1 MDPSAGVFQEE
12 SIVLYTHRI
21 GEFQESQNIALH
33 SLPLSAPNHWGNT
46 AFTSTCSGCFL
57 LLLHCNGALGL
68 HLWKGI
74 LVVGF
79 KTSEPASIS
88 KYTQIKFPAVLTY
101 KYTVDKNLLFDLRA
115 RTMGNSPTSIHTLIN
130 LVHSDSY
137 IKLSVMYLEDV
148 KRHQAALKM
157 HCCPAATYSE
167 VPPMTPVPTPK
178 WFLSAYVHDV
188 MFRKDTLKGSITSAF
203 GEIIKID
210 STKKILKKY
219 KVTTRK
225 APAGSPMLETNTE
238 LSSNQRW

>member
-33 SLPLSAPNHWGNT
+33 SLALSAPNHWGNT

-148 KRHQAALKM
+148 KRHQQLSRCTVALPSPTARFHQWHLCPHQNGSCLLTSMTSCLERTLWRAA
-157 HCCPAATYSE
+157 
-167 VPPMTPVPTPK
+167 
-178 WFLSAYVHDV
+178 
-188 MFRKDTLKGSITSAF
+188 
-203 GEIIKID
+203 
-210 STKKILKKY
+210 
-219 KVTTRK
+219 
-225 APAGSPMLETNTE
+225 SPL
-238 LSSNQRW
+238 LLVR